1 MIRIATPEDL
11 PQILAIYGPYVR
23 DTTHSFEYEIPTMAA
38 FARRFEDITAQFP
51 WLVWEENGKVLGY
64 AYGSLPFSRAAY
76 RWSCEASIY
85 LAPQAQGKG
94 IGRRLYA
101 ALEEILKRQGYQKV
115 YAIITQENTG
125 SIVFHEKLGY
135 QFCAQMP
142 GCGFKHGRWLG
153 IVWLEKQL
161 NFIESPHNFPVSWT
175 SVVENNGKSCDIL
188 AILSLS

>member
-76 RWSCEASIY
+76 RWSC
-85 LAPQAQGKG
+85 
-94 IGRRLYA
+94 
-101 ALEEILKRQGYQKV
+101 
-115 YAIITQENTG
+115 
-125 SIVFHEKLGY
+125 
-135 QFCAQMP
+135 
-142 GCGFKHGRWLG
+142 
-153 IVWLEKQL
+153 
-161 NFIESPHNFPVSWT
+161 
-175 SVVENNGKSCDIL
+175 
-188 AILSLS
+188 

>member
-1 MIRIATPEDL
+1 MIRIATTEDL
-11 PQILAIYGPYVR
+11 PQILAIYGPYVQN
-23 DTTHSFEYEIPTMAA
+23 TTHSFEYEIPTLEV
-38 FARRFEDITAQFP
+38 FTRRFEDITAQFP
-51 WLVWEENGKVLGY
+51 WLVWEENGVLLGY

-94 IGRRLYA
+94 IGRRLYG

-125 SIVFHEKLGY
+125 SIAFHEHLGY
-135 QFCAQMP
+135 RFCAQMP

-153 IVWLEKQL
+153 IVWLEKPL
-161 NFIESPHNFPVSWT
+161 NFVESPHNFPVPWT
-175 SVVENNGKSCDIL
+175 SVVENNGKLCDIL

>member
-125 SIVFHEKLGY
+125 SIAFPEKLG
-135 QFCAQMP
+135 
-142 GCGFKHGRWLG
+142 
-153 IVWLEKQL
+153 
-161 NFIESPHNFPVSWT
+161 
-175 SVVENNGKSCDIL
+175 
-188 AILSLS
+188 